1 MHFKIFRLRTSYSL
15 LFFLISFSSL
25 SQSDSLLID
34 IDQTHY
40 VRSFEGTRVINGQSV
55 ETLYKKDLQV
65 MISHRFGAV
74 SGGIHT
80 FYGLDQANVRIGL
93 DYALS
98 DRMMIGVGRS
108 SQKETY
114 DGYLKF
120 RLLRQSKG
128 TKNVPVSITL
138 FASSTVM
145 TFHKGPLDS
154 IDNLSSRLT
163 FIYQALVAKTIGK
176 LSVQLSPT
184 LLYRNQIESY
194 KDQYYNLSLGF
205 AGRYRL
211 TKRFS
216 ITGEYFY
223 VLPGYIAD
231 TYYNSASIGVDIQ
244 TGGHVFQ
251 FHLSNSQGMIEQ
263 FFIAKTSDNWWKKGI
278 RLGFTITRVFS
289 LKGRKYQNW

>member
-1 MHFKIFRLRTSYSL
+1 
-15 LFFLISFSSL
+15 
-25 SQSDSLLID
+25 
-34 IDQTHY
+34 
-40 VRSFEGTRVINGQSV
+40 
-55 ETLYKKDLQV
+55 
-65 MISHRFGAV
+65 
-74 SGGIHT
+74 
-80 FYGLDQANVRIGL
+80 
-93 DYALS
+93 
-98 DRMMIGVGRS
+98 MIGIGRS

-120 RLLRQSKG
+120 RLLRQCKG
-128 TKNVPVSITL
+128 TKNVPVSVTL

-154 IDNLSSRLT
+154 IDNISSRLS
-163 FIYQALVAKTIGK
+163 FIYQALIAKTIGN

-184 LLYRNQIESY
+184 LVYRNQIESL
-194 KDQYYNLSLGF
+194 KDQYYNFSLGL

-231 TYYNSASIGVDIQ
+231 TYYNSASIGIDIE

-251 FHLSNSQGMIEQ
+251 FNLSNSQGMVEQ
-263 FFIAKTSDNWWKKGI
+263 FFITKTTDSWWKKGM

-289 LKGRKYQNW
+289 LKKRTDKNW